1 MTTFSRTLG
10 SAKKRLSIFLRR
22 FFKKKRT
29 RIGIYGPPNAGKTTL
44 GKPYRPGLDRRRG
57 RAGERD
63 PARDPEGHGSVRIS

>member
-29 RIGIYGPPNAGKTTL
+29 RIGIYGPPNA
-44 GKPYRPGLDRRRG
+44 R
-57 RAGERD
+57 
-63 PARDPEGHGSVRIS
+63 